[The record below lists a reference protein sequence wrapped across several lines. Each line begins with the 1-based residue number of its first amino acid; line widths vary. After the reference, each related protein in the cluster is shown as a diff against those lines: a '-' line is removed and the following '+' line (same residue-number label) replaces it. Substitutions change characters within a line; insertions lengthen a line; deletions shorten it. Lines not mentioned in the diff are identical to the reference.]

1 MKSMKLTGAL
11 FLFCALAACGYAQN
25 GGYQPTN
32 APWWVAAVQ
41 KDYEKSHSS
50 LGEPIPA
57 DQLASVLPKNA
68 LADEFN
74 KDPEHT
80 RAYVRNVS
88 AEPVFVLEHDEGAD
102 RLSVHI
108 YKRAPVGTISGLVA
122 SGSVANGQ
130 FTWDKT
136 PGAGMKVRNSNSG
149 DAQKLEKGA
158 KRDCSSYGWG
168 YCQENGCRWLLLENH
183 CGDN

>member
-25 GGYQPTN
+25 GGYQLTN
-32 APWWVAAVQ
+32 DPWWVAAVQ
-41 KDYEKSHSS
+41 KDYEKSHAN

-80 RAYVRNVS
+80 KAYVRHVS
-88 AEPVFVLEHDEGAD
+88 AEPVFVLEHEEGAD

-108 YKRAPVGTISGLVA
+108 YQRAPIGTIGGLIT
-122 SGSVANGQ
+122 SGSVANGKFQ
-130 FTWDKT
+130 WHAQGTQKSESQ
-136 PGAGMKVRNSNSG
+136 GVMKGRCGGCRGCCACGSAGSCN
-149 DAQKLEKGA
+149 AA
-158 KRDCSSYGWG
+158 
-168 YCQENGCRWLLLENH
+168 GCRWNQG
-183 CGDN
+183 CS